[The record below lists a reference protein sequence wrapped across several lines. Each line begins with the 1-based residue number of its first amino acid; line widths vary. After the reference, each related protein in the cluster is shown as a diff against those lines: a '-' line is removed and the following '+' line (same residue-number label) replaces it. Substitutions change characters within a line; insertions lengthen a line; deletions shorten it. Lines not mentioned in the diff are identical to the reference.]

1 MERKYRTQKKTI
13 MILSIIA
20 VLLIAVIVYQQVRI
34 TNVKAEQDEYW
45 DEQHALKEQE
55 LEDAKAEYESKD
67 LKDTEEDLKK
77 ENKFWK
83 DYSKDIVKAY
93 EKGEDISAIVAE
105 YEGTAEEDTADDAA
119 ADDAA
124 ADDAAADDAAAD
136 DAAADDAAAD
146 DAAADDAAADD
157 AAADEEETTDE
168 E

>member
-67 LKDTEEDLKK
+67 LKDTEATLKE

-83 DYSKDIVKAY
+83 DYSKAIVKAF
-93 EKGEDISAIVAE
+93 EKGEDISAVVAE
-105 YEGTAEEDTADDAA
+105 YEGTAEEDTTEDTTDDAA

-124 ADDAAADDAAAD
+124 ADDAAADDAADD

-146 DAAADDAAADD
+146 DAAADDAG
-157 AAADEEETTDE
+157 ADEEETTDE